1 MRYIFYTGVQVMPY
15 CPKCD
20 MEFVEGIKVCSDCG
34 GPLVESKEAAEAMK
48 KKEQEEKLAAMAQE
62 MDPFSG
68 EGSEAELSGDDASEK
83 ASRTTEPVHAYVD
96 KGQRYEDM
104 SSSASAFFL
113 VGGALAVGAA
123 LCLSGILHLPMAG
136 FQKYMFEGVLVV
148 LAIGCFVV
156 AVSSKKRAA
165 ELKVEA
171 DDEKRQTQEIIDW
184 FLKNYSAKELDEQ
197 LLMEDPDLSGEE
209 LSLKRFEL
217 IQDFLITGRDIPDQ
231 SYADSLCETLYAKLY
246 DQE

>member
-1 MRYIFYTGVQVMPY
+1 MPY

-34 GPLVESKEAAEAMK
+34 GPLVESKEVAEAMK
-48 KKEQEEKLAAMAQE
+48 KKEQEKQLAGMAQE

-68 EGSEAELSGDDASEK
+68 EDADAGFSGDEPAGNS
-83 ASRTTEPVHAYVD
+83 SRTAEPVHAYVN
-96 KGQRYEDM
+96 KEQRYEDM

-113 VGGALAVGAA
+113 VGGVLAVGAA
-123 LCLSGILHLPMAG
+123 LCLLGVLHLPMAG
-136 FQKYMFEGVLVV
+136 FQKYMFEGVLVI
-148 LAIGCFVV
+148 LAVGSFIV
-156 AVSSKKRAA
+156 AVSSRKRAA
-165 ELKVEA
+165 ELKIEA
-171 DDEKRQTQEIIDW
+171 DDEKRETQEIIDW

-231 SYADSLCETLYAKLY
+231 AYADSLCETLYAKLY
-246 DQE
+246 DQENS

>member
-1 MRYIFYTGVQVMPY
+1 MPY

-34 GPLVESKEAAEAMK
+34 GPLVESKEVADAMK
-48 KKEQEEKLAAMAQE
+48 QKEKEEQLAVMAQE
-62 MDPFSG
+62 MDQFSG
-68 EGSEAELSGDDASEK
+68 EMAKAEDADPDEISSAKKKPADEI
-83 ASRTTEPVHAYVD
+83 VHAYVY

-113 VGGALAVGAA
+113 VGGVLAVGAA
-123 LCLSGILHLPMAG
+123 LCLLGVFHLPMEG
-136 FQKYMFEGVLVV
+136 FQKYIFEGALVI
-148 LAIGCFVV
+148 LAVASLVV
-156 AVSSKKRAA
+156 AVSSRKRAA

-171 DDEKRQTQEIIDW
+171 DDEKRETQEIIDW
-184 FLKNYSAKELDEQ
+184 FLKNYSARELDEQ

-231 SYADSLCETLYAKLY
+231 AYADSLCEMLYAKLY
-246 DQE
+246 DE

>member
-1 MRYIFYTGVQVMPY
+1 MPY

-34 GPLVESKEAAEAMK
+34 GPLVESKEVAEAMK
-48 KKEQEEKLAAMAQE
+48 QKEKEEQLAAMAQE

-68 EGSEAELSGDDASEK
+68 EGSELTVSEDDPEK
-83 ASRTTEPVHAYVD
+83 KPDHSADPVHAYVD

-113 VGGALAVGAA
+113 VGGALAIGAA
-123 LCLSGILHLPMAG
+123 LSLLGVIHLPMAG

-148 LAIGCFVV
+148 LAVGCFAV

-171 DDEKRQTQEIIDW
+171 DDEKRQTQEILDW